1 MSNQINGTPDP
12 FDPTQPISA
21 RMTARQAVVH
31 MDRGWDH
38 VRGATNVPDQIA
50 DAVVAEM
57 RSRVI
62 GVKDDADLF
71 HADYDAENH
80 RQAALNEVLELLQEY
95 AGEALSYRPA

>member
-1 MSNQINGTPDP
+1 MAQINGAPDP

-21 RMTARQAVVH
+21 RMTALQIAVAAPQ
-31 MDRGWDH
+31 DWDY
-38 VRGATNVPDQIA
+38 TNTTTIPDQIA

-62 GVKDDADLF
+62 GIKDDADLF
-71 HADYDAENH
+71 HADYHAESH

-95 AGEALSYRPA
+95 AGDALSYRIST